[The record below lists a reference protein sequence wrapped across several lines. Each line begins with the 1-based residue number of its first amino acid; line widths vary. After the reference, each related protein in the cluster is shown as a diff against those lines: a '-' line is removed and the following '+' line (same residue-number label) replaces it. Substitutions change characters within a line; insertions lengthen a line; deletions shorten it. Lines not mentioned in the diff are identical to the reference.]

1 MTDTELDGRSIAVG
15 NQLADRLIRQH
26 LETRDKRSTALR
38 QRGASAG
45 LLFFVGDSWFNYFSH
60 DVRDLLAERGH
71 ATRTVAKPGAGLA
84 DIAASRSSRQLR
96 DLLMLIEEAASAN
109 HAPKAILLSGGGND
123 VAGDGFHTLLTDA
136 NLGLPPLNEPVV
148 TGTINGTMR
157 SALEQ
162 ILTQI
167 TRFCQTFLGAPVPI
181 VLHGYAYPVPD
192 GRGLGWDVGSAGGPW
207 LAPGFVQ
214 KGYLDLEQRKAIMK
228 DLIDRLHEMQT
239 GTHGVTAMPG
249 FEHVSHVDLRD
260 TLSTGS
266 DYKELW
272 ENELHPRLQGFERIT
287 AKLAERIETL

>member
-1 MTDTELDGRSIAVG
+1 MSETVLDVRSIAVG
-15 NQLADRLIRQH
+15 NQLADRLIQQH
-26 LETRDKRSTALR
+26 LKTRDKRSSALKR
-38 QRGASAG
+38 RGASAG

-60 DVRDLLAERGH
+60 DVRDLLSERGH
-71 ATRTVAKPGAGLA
+71 ATRTVAEPGASLA

-96 DLLMLIEEAASAN
+96 DLLQLIEEAASAN

-123 VAGDGFHTLLTDA
+123 VAGDGFHKLLTDV
-136 NLGLPPLNEPVV
+136 NQGLPPLNDAIVAA
-148 TGTINGTMR
+148 TINGTMR
-157 SALEQ
+157 TALEQ
-162 ILTQI
+162 ILTQM

-181 VLHGYAYPVPD
+181 LLHGYAYPVPD
-192 GRGLGWDVGSAGGPW
+192 GRGLGWDVGSVAGPW

-239 GTHGVTAMPG
+239 GAHGVTAMPG

-260 TLSTGS
+260 TLSTGP
-266 DYKELW
+266 DYKEWW

-287 AKLAERIETL
+287 EKLAERIEAL